1 MARTPRPSHR
11 DAAFAQSLLVV
22 WRDAEGA
29 PTRSAP
35 QINKYLETKA
45 NMKKEKKSC
54 EFSDGIPIRVD
65 SKPKKDLPLP
75 LRELADL
82 LAELAAKQLEQSQN
96 PLKKEN

>member
-1 MARTPRPSHR
+1 
-11 DAAFAQSLLVV
+11 
-22 WRDAEGA
+22 
-29 PTRSAP
+29 
-35 QINKYLETKA
+35 
-45 NMKKEKKSC
+45 MKKEKKSC

-65 SKPKKDLPLP
+65 SKPNKDLPLP